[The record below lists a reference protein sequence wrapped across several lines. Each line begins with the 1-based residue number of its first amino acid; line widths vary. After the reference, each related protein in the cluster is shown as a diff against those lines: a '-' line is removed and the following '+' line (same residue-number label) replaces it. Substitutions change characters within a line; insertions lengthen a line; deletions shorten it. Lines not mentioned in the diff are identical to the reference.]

1 MAGRMVQTVA
11 PGNCPSQ
18 PGSPPAE
25 TPIAAPSLIN
35 LAFATPD
42 MLQTRGPP
50 PMTTITLTRDLR
62 TDGQLNPGVQKP
74 ILVTVSGLPGMVAG
88 SKPQTLQ
95 GGATAMEG
103 CVQLAP
109 LSLAPDADGSGST
122 LGSTP
127 AVSSATQAVLVGK
140 PGGGTG
146 SDSRRHTGCDIW
158 HPFGRGAHI
167 YTQRAASLAHSVVS
181 CDTHSSSAAIVRH
194 CGAAPSSFRGDG
206 HGFGGCSYPDG
217 HECSKQCASFL
228 IRLCA
233 GIDFGSNPWLDSR
246 LDSCA
251 SSHNG
256 IHANLSADFRYK
268 PP

>member
-109 LSLAPDADGSGST
+109 LSLAPDADGSGPT

-127 AVSSATQAVLVGK
+127 TVSSATQAVLVGK
-140 PGGGTG
+140 PGGGLAVIPG
-146 SDSRRHTGCDIW
+146 G
-158 HPFGRGAHI
+158 
-167 YTQRAASLAHSVVS
+167 TQ
-181 CDTHSSSAAIVRH
+181 
-194 CGAAPSSFRGDG
+194 GAA
-206 HGFGGCSYPDG
+206 FGT
-217 HECSKQCASFL
+217 L
-228 IRLCA
+228 LA
-233 GIDFGSNPWLDSR
+233 GVLTSTP
-246 LDSCA
+246 
-251 SSHNG
+251 
-256 IHANLSADFRYK
+256 
-268 PP
+268 